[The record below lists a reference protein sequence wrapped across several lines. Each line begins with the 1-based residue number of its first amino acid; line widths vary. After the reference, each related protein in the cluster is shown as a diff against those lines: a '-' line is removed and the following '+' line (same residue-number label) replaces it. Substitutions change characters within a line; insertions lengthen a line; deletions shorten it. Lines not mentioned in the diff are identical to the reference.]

1 MIIIT
6 TIVMSMIIIMI
17 MTIIVICSPSPLLM
31 RPHRTAGILKALVL
45 NPGANRPRRP
55 EWGKLSTRTG
65 IMGKPHVAVAKRFS
79 GSRAERANE

>member
-45 NPGANRPRRP
+45 NPGANRPVAQNGESFRQ
-55 EWGKLSTRTG
+55 ELGLSL
-65 IMGKPHVAVAKRFS
+65 IHI
-79 GSRAERANE
+79 

>member
-31 RPHRTAGILKALVL
+31 RPTAPVAQISPA
-45 NPGANRPRRP
+45 PDCPDPR
-55 EWGKLSTRTG
+55 
-65 IMGKPHVAVAKRFS
+65 
-79 GSRAERANE
+79 